1 LCLFLR
7 HLLRKKASISGLA
20 LERLTAWR
28 LPPMRVRSVGARA
41 AVCLSLSVLLLP
53 FLVTSAFA
61 DSAPP
66 KIDGGDTAWLLVSSA
81 LVLMMT
87 IPGLAMFYGGM
98 VRRKNVLSTLMQSF
112 ILAAVVSIQWVI
124 VGYSIAFAPGTP
136 LFGSLAWAGL
146 NGVSATLPNPAYS
159 ATVPHQAYMIFQ
171 CMFAVITPA
180 LITGAIA
187 ERISFKGFL
196 VFSLLW
202 CTLIYDPLAHW
213 VWGVDGWIHAMG
225 ALDFAGGTVVHIS
238 SGVAALAAAL
248 ILGKRRGYLRE
259 PMPPHNL
266 TLTVTGAGLL
276 WVGWFGFNAGSSL
289 AANGLAVSAFVATH
303 LGASAAALT
312 WVLAEWIL
320 GGKPTVLGA
329 ASGAVAGLVAITP
342 ASGYVGPM
350 SSIIIGGAAGLIC
363 LGAVRMKPRLGYD
376 DALDVV
382 GVHAVGGI
390 WGALATGIFASVAV
404 NAAGANG
411 LLFGNPRQLLLQ
423 AVAVLASASF
433 SFVGSLVLLK
443 VTEAM
448 VGLRVDDE
456 SEQMGLDLSEHEESA
471 YALEG

>member
-1 LCLFLR
+1 
-7 HLLRKKASISGLA
+7 
-20 LERLTAWR
+20 
-28 LPPMRVRSVGARA
+28 MRARSVGARA
-41 AVCLSLSVLLLP
+41 VVCLSLAVLLLP
-53 FLVTSAFA
+53 LLVTSAFA

-66 KIDGGDTAWLLVSSA
+66 KIDGADTAWLLVSSA

-136 LFGSLAWAGL
+136 LFGSLAWLGL
-146 NGVSATLPNPAYS
+146 HGVSATAPNPAYS
-159 ATVPHQAYMIFQ
+159 ATVPHQAYMVFQ

-187 ERISFKGFL
+187 ERISFKGFI
-196 VFSLLW
+196 VFSILW

-248 ILGKRRGYLRE
+248 MLGKRRGYLRE

-266 TLTVTGAGLL
+266 TMTVTGAGLL

-312 WVLAEWIL
+312 WVLAEWML
-320 GGKPTVLGA
+320 AGKPTVLGA

-350 SSIIIGGAAGLIC
+350 SSIIIGGAAGIIC
-363 LGAVRMKPRLGYD
+363 FGAVRMKPRLGYD

-382 GVHAVGGI
+382 GVHAVGGM
-390 WGALATGIFASVAV
+390 WGALATGVFASVAV

-411 LLFGNPRQLLLQ
+411 LLFGNPHQLLVQ
-423 AVAVLASASF
+423 AIAVLATVSF
-433 SFVGSLVLLK
+433 SFVGSWILLK
-443 VTEAM
+443 ATDAL
-448 VGLRVDDE
+448 VGLRVDAE
-456 SEQMGLDLSEHEESA
+456 GEQMGLDLSEHEESA
-471 YALEG
+471 YAFEG

>member
-1 LCLFLR
+1 
-7 HLLRKKASISGLA
+7 
-20 LERLTAWR
+20 
-28 LPPMRVRSVGARA
+28 MRVRSVGARA
-41 AVCLSLSVLLLP
+41 VLCLSVSVLLLP
-53 FLVTSAFA
+53 FLFTSAFA

-66 KIDGGDTAWLLVSSA
+66 QINGADTTWLLVSSA

-112 ILAAVVSIQWVI
+112 ILAAAVSIQWVVI
-124 VGYSIAFAPGTP
+124 GYSIAFAPGTP
-136 LFGSLAWAGL
+136 LFGSLAWVGL
-146 NGVSATLPNPAYS
+146 HGVSATIPDPAYS
-159 ATVPHQAYMIFQ
+159 STVPNQAYMIFQ

-180 LITGAIA
+180 LISGAVA

-213 VWGVDGWIHAMG
+213 VWGSDGWIHAMG

-248 ILGKRRGYLRE
+248 MLGKRRGYLRE

-266 TLTVTGAGLL
+266 AMTVTGAGLL

-303 LGASAAALT
+303 LGASAAALA
-312 WVLAEWIL
+312 WVLAEWTIS
-320 GGKPTVLGA
+320 GKPTVLGA

-350 SSIIIGGAAGLIC
+350 SAIIIGGAAGLIC
-363 LGAVRMKPRLGYD
+363 FGAVRLKLRFGYD

-390 WGALATGIFASVAV
+390 WGALATGLFASIAV
-404 NAAGANG
+404 NAAGADG
-411 LLFGNPRQLLLQ
+411 LFFGNPHQLWLQ
-423 AVAVLASASF
+423 AVAVLVSISF
-433 SFVGSLVLLK
+433 SFVGSSILLK
-443 VTEAM
+443 VTDAL
-448 VGLRVDDE
+448 VGLRVSDE
-456 SEQMGLDLSEHEESA
+456 SEQIGLDLSEHEENA